1 MRGLK
6 TVPFG
11 VGQYAEDVGINSA
24 LSVLAVLCK
33 RTVLPNLRKV
43 CGHLLLP

>member
-1 MRGLK
+1 MTL
-6 TVPFG
+6 PFG
-11 VGQYAEDVGINSA
+11 VGQYVEDVSVNMA
-24 LSVLAVLCK
+24 LCVLTVLRK